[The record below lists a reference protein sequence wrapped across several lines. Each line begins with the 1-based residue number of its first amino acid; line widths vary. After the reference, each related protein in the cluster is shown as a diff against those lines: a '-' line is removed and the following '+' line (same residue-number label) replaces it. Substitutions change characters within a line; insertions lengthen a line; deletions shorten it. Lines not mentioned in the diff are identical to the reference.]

1 MRNSRSGRSGLTKA
15 RFCSSIDAES
25 TLLTTSPSP
34 LNCPLKCPDRPPT
47 PLLHVSE
54 RQVLLESAA
63 GTMSITFDPW
73 GATSRHRIRNNVRIQ
88 TRELTT
94 GVTLWIRLRFQTAQS
109 RPSLSNSAPRTA
121 HLGEDK
127 RVSCLFFCGI
137 VVEALILILQLLLRL
152 IAKRFLKLSL
162 RSKEA
167 PETKRFHSSCTA
179 GPGFKLSAP
188 K

>member
-1 MRNSRSGRSGLTKA
+1 MRNGRSGRSGLTKA
-15 RFCSSIDAES
+15 RFCSSIHAES
-25 TLLTTSPSP
+25 TLLTTGPSP

-47 PLLHVSE
+47 PPLPVSE
-54 RQVLLESAA
+54 RQVSLESAA

-73 GATSRHRIRNNVRIQ
+73 GATSRHRIRSNVQIQ
-88 TRELTT
+88 LTT
-94 GVTLWIRLRFQTAQS
+94 GLTLWSGLRFQTAQS
-109 RPSLSNSAPRTA
+109 RPGLSNSAPRTT

-127 RVSCLFFCGI
+127 RFSCLS
-137 VVEALILILQLLLRL
+137 VAVEALILQLLLRL
-152 IAKRFLKLSL
+152 IATRFLKLSL

-179 GPGFKLSAP
+179 GPGFKLNAP